1 MVGRAEC
8 EVRVREGGG
17 VRITDLWMAKFVTD
31 EVKIAFAAQSVRDES
46 EMY

>member
-1 MVGRAEC
+1 MVGQAEY
-8 EVRVREGGG
+8 EVRVGEGGG
-17 VRITDLWMAKFVTD
+17 VRNTDLGVAKFVTD